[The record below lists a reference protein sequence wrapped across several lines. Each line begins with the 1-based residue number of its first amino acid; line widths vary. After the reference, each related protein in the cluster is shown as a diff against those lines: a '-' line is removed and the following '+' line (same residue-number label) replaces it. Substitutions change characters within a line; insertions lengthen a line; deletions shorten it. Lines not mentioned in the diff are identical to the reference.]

1 MVGIRIGNQKLEDI
15 TKHLGIELS
24 QEHYEYLAPLR
35 VDNADVPEGN
45 YWHCF
50 ELPSYS
56 IHCGSRELA
65 EMFKLILTNYSL
77 KNTIHL
83 TFDFAESDYLT
94 YGLDLTEPSGF
105 KKFIYAVDFF
115 GVVQFYKL
123 TKINDKSLVYE
134 SVDSKSKEE
143 SYTRSHYAPTNNLL
157 EKDDVNYKRINIKK
171 EQHGRLSRGL
181 TITHGYSELKLYGYN
196 KGTITSTLKSNWKG
210 VNERYSL
217 TETNH

>member
-1 MVGIRIGNQKLEDI
+1 MVGFRLGNQKLEDI

-24 QEHYEYLAPLR
+24 QEHYEYLSPLR
-35 VDNADVPEGN
+35 VDKADVPEGN

-65 EMFKLILTNYSL
+65 EMFKLILTSYSL

-83 TFDFAESDYLT
+83 TFDFAESDYLS

-115 GVVQFYKL
+115 GDVQFYKL

-134 SVDSKSKEE
+134 SVESKSKEE

-157 EKDDVNYKRINIKK
+157 KKDDVNYKRINIKK
-171 EQHGRLSRGL
+171 EHHGRLARELS
-181 TITHGYSELKLYGYN
+181 ITHSYRELKLYGYK
-196 KGTITSTLKSNWKG
+196 KGTITSTLKSDWDD
-210 VNERYSL
+210 VNDRYSL
-217 TETNH
+217 TETNN